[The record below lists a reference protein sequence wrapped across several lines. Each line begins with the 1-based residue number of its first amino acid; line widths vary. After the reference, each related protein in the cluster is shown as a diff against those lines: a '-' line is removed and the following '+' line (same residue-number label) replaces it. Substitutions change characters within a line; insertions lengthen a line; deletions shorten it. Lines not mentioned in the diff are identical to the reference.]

1 MTHFISCDWGTSNF
15 RLRVVETK
23 TGEVLE
29 TFEENIGIRE
39 TYDEWQ
45 KRAMKIDRKPF
56 YLNILSDKISKLNSS
71 FPENAPVL
79 ISGMASSSIGYK
91 ELPYGQTPFDLR
103 RPQLVFEKDL
113 QPGSKRNIW
122 LFSGLQTEND
132 IMRGEETLILG
143 AYSLDSSDKTIVL
156 PGTHSKHVSIKNGM
170 VTNFKTYMTG
180 EFFELLSSKSV
191 LQNTVEKSSNSE
203 TEAFK
208 EGVLRGAQENLL
220 NSSFHARTASVLHG
234 RPSKENFE
242 YLSGLLI
249 GAELKELKNH
259 DENVVFICG
268 SGLKQAYETVASVL
282 LTKGSF
288 SFLSVD
294 KAMTEGHR
302 CLLNGLFQNN

>member
-1 MTHFISCDWGTSNF
+1 MSHFISCDWGTSNF

-45 KRAMKIDRKPF
+45 RRAMKIDRKPF

-103 RPQLVFEKDL
+103 RPQLIFEKDL
-113 QPGSKRNIW
+113 LPGTSREVW

-143 AYSLDSSDKTIVL
+143 AYALDSSDKTLVL
-156 PGTHSKHVSIKNGM
+156 PGTHSKHVTIKNGK
-170 VTNFKTYMTG
+170 VRNFKTYMTG

-191 LQNTVEKSSNSE
+191 LQNTVENSSNSE

-208 EGVLRGAQENLL
+208 EGVLKGAQENLL
-220 NSSFHARTASVLHG
+220 NSAFHARTASVLHG
-234 RPSKENFE
+234 KPTKDNFE

-249 GAELKELKNH
+249 GSELKELQQST
-259 DENVVFICG
+259 DEVLFISG
-268 SGLKQAYETVASVL
+268 SALKQAYFSAAKL
-282 LTKGSF
+282 LLKTNQFG
-288 SFLSVD
+288 FLSAED
-294 KAMTEGHR
+294 ALIKGH
-302 CLLNGLFQNN
+302 LGLFSEVC